1 MRRWIG
7 LAAVL
12 AVIACKGAEGPV
24 GPSGPQGPAGPIGPQ
39 GPQGPQGLPGP
50 AGPAGT
56 TKVVLM
62 ATPNA
67 TTSVATVSLPAAVG
81 TDVNKPPTVSCY
93 MANPTQ
99 FPGVWFAVNDGYTDG
114 GTPWCLVAFSASAG
128 WVASMQEMPTAAGW
142 IAAFVV
148 IY

>member
-1 MRRWIG
+1 
-7 LAAVL
+7 
-12 AVIACKGAEGPV
+12 
-24 GPSGPQGPAGPIGPQ
+24 
-39 GPQGPQGLPGP
+39 
-50 AGPAGT
+50 
-56 TKVVLM
+56 
-62 ATPNA
+62 
-67 TTSVATVSLPAAVG
+67 
-81 TDVNKPPTVSCY
+81 

-128 WVASMQEMPTAAGW
+128 WVASMQEMPTTAGW

>member
-1 MRRWIG
+1 MQRWIRM
-7 LAAVL
+7 AAVL
-12 AVIACKGAEGPV
+12 AIVACKGADGAV
-24 GPSGPQGPAGPIGPQ
+24 GPAGPQGPAGPT

-50 AGPAGT
+50 AGAPGT

-67 TTSVATVSLPAAVG
+67 TTAVATVSLPAAVG
-81 TDVNKPPTVSCY
+81 SDVNKPPSVSCY

-114 GTPWCLVAFSASAG
+114 GTAWCLVAFSSSGG